1 MDRSQQAA
9 RRSRGPP
16 LAQPR
21 QKSGTVRRFD
31 RNAPRSST
39 KKGKTMRL
47 RTHWLVTTMLVLASL
62 VLAACGGAP
71 AASPAAPA
79 GGDAPAATSAPAA
92 SGVTIRYGLWDANQQ
107 PAYQACADKF
117 QAANPGITVK
127 MEQLGWDDYW
137 NGVQTGMVGG
147 TAPDVFTNHLAK
159 YPEFA
164 AKEQLLDIEP
174 LIQRDSV
181 DLGAYIPGLADLW
194 ARDGKRFGL
203 PKDWDT
209 VAIVYN
215 ADMLEKAGV
224 DPASLKDLTWNAQDG
239 GSFGELVKK
248 LTLDDQGRN
257 ALDAA
262 FDKTK
267 VVQYGFIPQG
277 AGGFSGQTQWSMFAA
292 SNGFKFT
299 DGPWTTKYYY
309 DDPKLAE
316 TVQWYA
322 NLALVDGVAPPLS
335 DISSLGA
342 GTLFQSG
349 KGALTTDGSWTIGD
363 YLKNSEFTVG
373 FAPLPAG
380 PEGRKSMFN
389 GLADSIWV
397 GTKYPEESWKW
408 LKYAASKECADIVG
422 GFGVVFP
429 AQQSGVDAAL
439 AKRKAD
445 GVDVTAFTD
454 QAADPNGTFLF
465 PITDNGAEV
474 SAIMGPVMDS
484 IMLGQATAADA
495 LTAANTEVNALF
507 E

>member
-1 MDRSQQAA
+1 M
-9 RRSRGPP
+9 RSRNHSIMS
-16 LAQPR
+16 A
-21 QKSGTVRRFD
+21 VF
-31 RNAPRSST
+31 
-39 KKGKTMRL
+39 
-47 RTHWLVTTMLVLASL
+47 VVLSL
-62 VLAACGGAP
+62 ILAACGSAAQPTSAP
-71 AASPAAPA
+71 AA
-79 GGDAPAATSAPAA
+79 GGDAAATSAPAA
-92 SGVTIRYGLWDANQQ
+92 GGEGVTIRYQLWDSNQQ
-107 PAYQACADKF
+107 PAYQACADAF
-117 QAANPGITVK
+117 HEENPGITVK
-127 MEQLGWDDYW
+127 IEQLGWGDYW
-137 NGVQTGMVGG
+137 SGIQTGMVGG

-164 AKEQLLDIEP
+164 AKNQLVDIEP
-174 LIQRDSV
+174 MVQRDGV
-181 DLGAYIPGLADLW
+181 DLSVYYPGLADLW
-194 ARDGKRFGL
+194 VRDGKRFGL

-215 ADMLEKAGV
+215 ADMLAAAGV

-239 GSFGELVKK
+239 GTFGELIKK
-248 LTLDDQGRN
+248 LTLDSNGKN
-257 ALDAA
+257 ALDPA

-299 DGPWTTKYYY
+299 DGPWATRYYY

-316 TVQWYA
+316 TLQWYA
-322 NLALVDGVAPPLS
+322 NLHLVDGVAPS
-335 DISSLGA
+335 QADVSSQG
-342 GTLFQSG
+342 GQTLFTAG

-363 YLKNSEFTVG
+363 YLTKSSFKVG

-397 GTKYPEESWKW
+397 GSQHQEEAWQWVKF
-408 LKYAASKECADIVG
+408 AASKTCADIVG

-439 AKRKAD
+439 AKRAAD

-454 QAADPNGTFLF
+454 QAKDPNGTFLF
-465 PITDNGAEV
+465 PITDHGAEIATIMD
-474 SAIMGPVMDS
+474 SATQS

-495 LTAANTEVNALF
+495 LKQANDEVNALF
-507 E
+507 Q